1 MTDSLISTP
10 KIRGYVATECDRTV
24 FLYRRSNKITYLI
37 LLEYKKE
44 RFNLDV
50 GSRFYGRIYPNRC
63 DLSPDGKYFL
73 YFAMGKSQQQYEK
86 KLYCWTGLCS
96 PPKIKAEL
104 LFAHGDTW
112 GGGGRFINDRTIFI
126 APGMYP
132 DFDKTKDVQFHT
144 YRITFST
151 SPEYEYNSWA
161 SGNGW
166 TISESQIDP
175 KHGPKYPIPKVWTKT
190 NGRLTLCRFLHYKDF
205 LKSKDGNT
213 VGSYDLHS
221 YSVKYGKQQT
231 EYSLDRACKWAD
243 FDASGRLM
251 MTVGSQ
257 VFIYK
262 NVDNLLKDQAET
274 TFDFED
280 YI

>member
-1 MTDSLISTP
+1 M
-10 KIRGYVATECDRTV
+10 ATECDRTV

-37 LLEYKKE
+37 LLDYKKE
-44 RFNLDV
+44 RFNLEV

-63 DLSPDGKYFL
+63 DLSTDGKYFL

-112 GGGGRFINDRTIFI
+112 GGGGRFIDDRTIFI

-132 DFDKTKDVQFHT
+132 DFDKTKDLQFHT
-144 YRITFST
+144 YRITFSQK
-151 SPEYEYNSWA
+151 PEYQYNGWA

-166 TISESQIDP
+166 TISEFQIDP

-190 NGRLTLCRFLHYKDF
+190 NGRLTLCRVLHYKDF

-231 EYSLDRACKWAD
+231 EYSLDQAKWAD
-243 FDASGRLM
+243 FDAKGRLIM
-251 MTVGSQ
+251 AVGSQ

-262 NVDNLLKDQAET
+262 NVGNLLKSRAET